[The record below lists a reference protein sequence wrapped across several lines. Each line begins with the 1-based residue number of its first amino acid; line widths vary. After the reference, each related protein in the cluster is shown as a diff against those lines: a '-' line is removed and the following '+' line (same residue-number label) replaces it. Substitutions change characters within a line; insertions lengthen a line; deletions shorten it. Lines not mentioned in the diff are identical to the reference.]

1 MATENGTYIW
11 DVDKNTYVN
20 IGNAI
25 GATGPQGPAG
35 KDGTVTFESLTP
47 EQKEE
52 IRGPQG
58 IQGPKGD
65 KGDPG
70 RDGIDG
76 RNGIDGEKGDTGPQ
90 GIQGIQ
96 GPRGSDGVGIANI
109 VNKSKSVI
117 INDDGHKYTW
127 LEFEYTDGTFEDV
140 YIQNGDNGVDGKDGK
155 TGPQGPAGKDG
166 TNGTNG
172 TNGIDGPQ
180 FYPIYSIE
188 IRNKYIPGDTL
199 YDPILGRRN
208 AGDSIDKP
216 IKVGDFVLTTGVSTR
231 FDYVENLTLAG
242 DILVC
247 IKAGNIGVDA
257 EFNWVTKLE
266 GSKGEKGDAGPQGPQ
281 GVQGIQGQKGD
292 TGPRGPQ
299 GIQGPQGVQG
309 PGFDTYFT
317 SGNLPSTY
325 NGKNCAFNIC
335 EVQQAIAI
343 VTPSGSYNA
352 TFTTTKLFSGNTHPH
367 ETQTGNAIGFYK

>member
-35 KDGTVTFESLTP
+35 KDGTVTFESLTQ

-96 GPRGSDGVGIANI
+96 GPKGSDGVGIANI

-127 LEFEYTDGTFEDV
+127 LEFEYTDGTFENV
-140 YIQNGDNGVDGKDGK
+140 YIQNGDNGVDGKDGI

-166 TNGTNG
+166 IDG

-188 IRNKYIPGDTL
+188 IRNKYIPGDNL
-199 YDPILGRRN
+199 YDPVLGNRN
-208 AGDSIDKP
+208 SGDSVNKP
-216 IKVGDFVLTTGVSTR
+216 IKVGDFVLTTGNSKN
-231 FDYVENLTLAG
+231 FNFVENLTLAG

-247 IKAGNIGVDA
+247 IKAGHIGVDA

-266 GSKGEKGDAGPQGPQ
+266 GSKGQKGDTGPQGPQ
-281 GVQGIQGQKGD
+281 GIQGIQGQKGD
-292 TGPRGPQ
+292 TGPRGL
-299 GIQGPQGVQG
+299 QGPTGPQG

-317 SGNLPSTY
+317 SGTLPSTY
-325 NGKNCAFNIC
+325 NGKSCAFNIC
-335 EVQQAIAI
+335 EVQQAIVI

-352 TFTTTKLFSGNTHPH
+352 TFTTPKLFSGNTHPH